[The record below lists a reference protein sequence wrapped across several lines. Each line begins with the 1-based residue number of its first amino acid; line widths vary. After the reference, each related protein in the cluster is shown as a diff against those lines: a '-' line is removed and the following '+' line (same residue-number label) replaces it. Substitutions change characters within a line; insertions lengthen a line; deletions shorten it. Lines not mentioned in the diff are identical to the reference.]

1 MSKQTRRDEI
11 RETVEH
17 YVLDKFRDGLTIL
30 QSGLLESEL
39 FNTDMIDDILSVL
52 SDVETHVGR
61 IENIIHDD
69 EGYYKNGNRRN

>member
-39 FNTDMIDDILSVL
+39 FNTDMIDDILSV
-52 SDVETHVGR
+52 
-61 IENIIHDD
+61 
-69 EGYYKNGNRRN
+69 